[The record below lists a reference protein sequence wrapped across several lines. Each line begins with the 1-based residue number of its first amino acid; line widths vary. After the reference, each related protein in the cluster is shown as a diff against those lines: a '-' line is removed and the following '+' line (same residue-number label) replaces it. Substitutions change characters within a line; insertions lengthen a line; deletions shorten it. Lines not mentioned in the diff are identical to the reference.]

1 VDLIGCRCLIV
12 GGSRHLGRA
21 LAIDLAAGGAA
32 IVVSSRALQVAQA
45 TATALAAQ
53 GGRAAAV
60 AGDVGTRLD
69 AHHLLRAAAQPFGG
83 LDAMV
88 YAASGPFEPHSPQEV
103 DEQVWDQSMD
113 VIARGLLFIAQA
125 ARDQFLSQP
134 PRPVDGATPAVPEC
148 GVLVAVT
155 DVLAVKPE
163 AAFAAHCA
171 AKAAQLM
178 LVRVLAKAW
187 AADGVRVCGVAPGPV
202 DLEDDPRREASE
214 RAAARAPLG
223 RLVPASEVAAAV
235 RLCIGSTMMT
245 GVSVQVD
252 GGGLLR

>member
-21 LAIDLAAGGAA
+21 LAFRLAADGAH
-32 IVVSSRALQVAQA
+32 IVVSSRLLPAAQA
-45 TATALAAQ
+45 AVAAVQ
-53 GGRAAAV
+53 AAGGRAAAV

-88 YAASGPFEPHSPQEV
+88 FAASGPFEPHPPQEV
-103 DEQVWDQSMD
+103 DEQSWDESMD
-113 VIARGLLFIAQA
+113 VIARGLLFTAQA
-125 ARDQFLSQP
+125 ARDQFLRQP
-134 PRPVDGATPAVPEC
+134 PRPADGSTSPVPER
-148 GVLVAVT
+148 GVVVAVT

-202 DLEDDPRREASE
+202 DLDDDPRREASE
-214 RAAARAPLG
+214 RAAARTLL
-223 RLVPASEVAAAV
+223 RHLVPPSEVAAAV
-235 RLCIGSTMMT
+235 KLCIGSTMLT

-252 GGGLLR
+252 GGALLR